1 MAVEVS
7 MSLMPPGALDAGGKL
22 VYGNDQALG
31 W

>member
-22 VYGNDQALG
+22 GNGHDQAL
-31 W
+31 